1 LSWPAAMSIGRD
13 LVPAIAGEDCLRKGF
28 GSNRAHLE
36 EHGKPVAFYSDKHA
50 IFSDKHA
57 IFRVNSEDAAG
68 GDDATQSRCAL
79 LALIIDTL
87 CASSP
92 RANSPPLRRHTSPDD
107 E

>member
-1 LSWPAAMSIGRD
+1 LPAERFRST
-13 LVPAIAGEDCLRKGF
+13 
-28 GSNRAHLE
+28 RAHLE

-50 IFSDKHA
+50 IF
-57 IFRVNSEDAAG
+57 RVNSEDATG

-92 RANSPPLRRHTSPDD
+92 VGKQPAPAKTHIAGR
-107 E
+107 